1 MNYKNLPAWLKGGVI
16 ANVVF
21 LFVLFLLELYV
32 RFLREWIQ
40 IFFGMQFYGGGGV
53 ADFVLGW
60 TALSIQFLY
69 GLPFIVVFIVG
80 AIVGTIS
87 GTTFRYE
94 NTVKTKGSKIGFSI
108 GIIAS
113 ILLFVISIIDKY
125 YSLTFGLTQP
135 FQNSLFQSPLLELLR
150 IPWFVYLL
158 PFILPIVLG
167 WIGWV
172 IGGVLKRTNSSF

>member
-94 NTVKTKGSKIGFSI
+94 NCF
-108 GIIAS
+108 
-113 ILLFVISIIDKY
+113 FC
-125 YSLTFGLTQP
+125 F
-135 FQNSLFQSPLLELLR
+135 
-150 IPWFVYLL
+150 
-158 PFILPIVLG
+158 
-167 WIGWV
+167 
-172 IGGVLKRTNSSF
+172 